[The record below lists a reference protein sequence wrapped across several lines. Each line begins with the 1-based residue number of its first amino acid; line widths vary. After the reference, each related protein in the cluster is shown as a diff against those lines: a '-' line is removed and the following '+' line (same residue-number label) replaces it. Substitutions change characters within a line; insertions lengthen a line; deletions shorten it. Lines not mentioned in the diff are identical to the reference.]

1 MFAKRQSLAF
11 QCRARAAAAMS
22 RAPREAVRPEERAG
36 GDADKYYDRE
46 VTEAYTEL
54 NVRTQ
59 SELTTRCL
67 DMLCLE
73 GEARDAVLLDVGC
86 GSGLSGETLTRQ
98 GYRGWVGIDA
108 SAAMLERAT
117 RGRSASKRTADEKE
131 PPADDARERE
141 DGGKNN
147 FHEDPPAR
155 GAVLRGDFSQGLPFR
170 AGAFDGCVSVS
181 AAQWLCAG
189 TTGKRGR
196 EGGGDENDDDA
207 LASTAVREKKKK
219 NLRRF
224 FAALRVALRP
234 GARAALQVY
243 PRTVHETAAFEE
255 ALARVERM
263 RGTAVVAFPHGNA
276 SKKLFVCA
284 RRDDDDDDDDDD
296 ASRRLA
302 PPRCLLAWPHA
313 ATCEAAWHDSL
324 RAFRAFR
331 EKQSQEPA
339 LRCSTR
345 ARSDREHVAAQRRAL
360 RSLRRA
366 RVAAHA
372 AFLSASRADASAER
386 NETLP
391 SRAFFLAPF
400 DAELHGAVT
409 ETVDV
414 SETIVRDGSLCPCAR
429 VGVLTSARV
438 VSEKKKERKK
448 NAGDGARGFFAE
460 KPRPATFSFSRE
472 KKKNGA
478 RGKGEK
484 KKASLEDPLSLTPLG
499 APQSVETRVC
509 PRANAASPSAST
521 VTFQEFILRTS
532 FGDFGVFAAEA
543 EARTIKKEGEEGVR
557 KKKGETF
564 FADDAASVSTRA
576 RAALGACLRGAGSM
590 VCAAVLSR
598 SSPRLPSVGARGEKE
613 KEDTQ
618 VWILWWPSRVV
629 GGASAEK
636 NAGFRETSGLRESVR
651 DAFS

>member
-1 MFAKRQSLAF
+1 VFAKRQSFAF

-98 GYRGWVGIDA
+98 GYRAWVGIDA

-141 DGGKNN
+141 DARAKGKNKN
-147 FHEDPPAR
+147 ETPPAR

-181 AAQWLCAG
+181 AAQWLCVW
-189 TTGKRGR
+189 TRGKRGR
-196 EGGGDENDDDA
+196 KGGGDENDDDVHF
-207 LASTAVREKKKK
+207 ASAAVRE
-219 NLRRF
+219 NLSRF

-234 GARAALQVY
+234 GACAALQVY
-243 PRTVHETAAFEE
+243 PRTVRETAAFEE

-284 RRDDDDDDDDDD
+284 RRDDDDVVDDDDD

-331 EKQSQEPA
+331 EKQKQKQKHELKS
-339 LRCSTR
+339 STR

-366 RVAAHA
+366 RVAAY
-372 AFLSASRADASAER
+372 ASRVQNAGGFRGADVFSTR
-386 NETLP
+386 
-391 SRAFFLAPF
+391 SIGMLAPF
-400 DAELHGAVT
+400 DAAGPGGTVT
-409 ETVDV
+409 ETFDA
-414 SETIVRDGSLCPCAR
+414 EEDIARDGSVCPCAR

-438 VSEKKKERKK
+438 VSLPR
-448 NAGDGARGFFAE
+448 NAGDGASTDAE
-460 KPRPATFSFSRE
+460 KPRRTFSRD
-472 KKKNGA
+472 GA
-478 RGKGEK
+478 RGET

-499 APQSVETRVC
+499 APQSVETRPRVC
-509 PRANAASPSAST
+509 PRANAASASVST
-521 VTFQEFILRTS
+521 LTFQEFVLRTS
-532 FGDFGVFAAEA
+532 FGDFGVFAAQT
-543 EARTIKKEGEEGVR
+543 EARAKEGEEGVR
-557 KKKGETF
+557 KKEGETS
-564 FADDAASVSTRA
+564 FAADAASVSTRA
-576 RAALGACLRGAGSM
+576 RAALGACLRGAGSV

-598 SSPRLPSVGARGEKE
+598 SSRDPSVGSRGGR
-613 KEDTQ
+613 EDMQ
-618 VWILWWPSRVV
+618 VWVLWWPSRVV

-636 NAGFRETSGLRESVR
+636 NAGFLETSGLRESVR